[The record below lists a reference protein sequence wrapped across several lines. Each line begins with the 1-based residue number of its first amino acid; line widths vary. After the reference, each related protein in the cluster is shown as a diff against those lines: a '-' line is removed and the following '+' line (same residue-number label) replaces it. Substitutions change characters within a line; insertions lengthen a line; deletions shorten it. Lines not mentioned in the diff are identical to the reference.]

1 MAAPTV
7 RSIEVA
13 DSPRAWASAGFS
25 VVDGAV
31 ALGDVR
37 LELTGEDAAGGHAGG
52 GVVSWGLSGVGPGFW
67 QLPAVRDAPAPW
79 TIDGIPTHVVA
90 EDRRTA
96 SHPNGVTGIDVIILR
111 SPNPARTLEALASIG
126 LHSRAENGPRTRK
139 ARKTAQYFIRP
150 EGATC
155 TIELIG
161 PAEGEGDGAAELWGL
176 TLVCEDIDATHAAL
190 PESTKAPWDAVQK
203 GRRMT
208 VLQGKP
214 HGISVACALIS
225 PHVKDETPQADRDE
239 RYAARTRQQLEQ
251 LGKADRGGAAGQ
263 SDAKGSSSTPKL

>member
-1 MAAPTV
+1 MGPQRRRPWLLAA
-7 RSIEVA
+7 A
-13 DSPRAWASAGFS
+13 CGAGRA
-25 VVDGAV
+25 GAV
-31 ALGDVR
+31 D
-37 LELTGEDAAGGHAGG
+37 
-52 GVVSWGLSGVGPGFW
+52 
-67 QLPAVRDAPAPW
+67 
-79 TIDGIPTHVVA
+79 
-90 EDRRTA
+90 DRRDPHA
-96 SHPNGVTGIDVIILR
+96 CRRRGPPHGIAPQRRYGYRRHHLAKPQPSTD
-111 SPNPARTLEALASIG
+111 ARG
-126 LHSRAENGPRTRK
+126 PRKHSRAENGPRTRK
-139 ARKTAQYFIRP
+139 ARKTVQYFIRP

-225 PHVKDETPQADRDE
+225 PRSALP
-239 RYAARTRQQLEQ
+239 
-251 LGKADRGGAAGQ
+251 
-263 SDAKGSSSTPKL
+263 SCSNC